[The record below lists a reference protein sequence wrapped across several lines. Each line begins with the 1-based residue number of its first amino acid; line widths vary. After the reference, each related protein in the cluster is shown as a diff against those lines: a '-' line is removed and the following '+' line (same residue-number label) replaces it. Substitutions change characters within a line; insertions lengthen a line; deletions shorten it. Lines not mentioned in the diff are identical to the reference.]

1 MNTSENSANIIKITK
16 NVTLK
21 HNLDIEIYNL

>member
-1 MNTSENSANIIKITK
+1 MTA

-21 HNLDIEIYNL
+21 HN